1 MKYPNLFTPIKIGP
15 LTLKNRLVSA
25 PTEIG
30 RTTPEGY
37 PTKDI
42 VAYFK
47 LKARGGTSLI
57 TLGDSAVDSKY
68 ARTHPNQIVLDDE
81 AILPSLAE
89 LADAIKQHGAMAS
102 IELNHAGKEAN
113 PLFIGGKNP
122 IGPSAYVCPAKTY
135 HEAPGNNTIAV
146 TEMDEILIEEAM
158 ESYAKAALLVM
169 RAGFDM
175 CMLHGGHGWLLAQF
189 LSPLTNKRTDKYG
202 GSLANRSRFP
212 LAVIDRVREM
222 VGYGFPIEY
231 RLSGSELV
239 EGGLTLD
246 EAIAFAKLI
255 QDKVDLI
262 HVSAGT
268 FGVEETITFMHSS
281 SFLPHGCSVYLA
293 EAVKKAVSIP
303 VAAVGSIS
311 DPELAEQII
320 AEGKADIVAMARALI
335 ADPEL
340 PKKARG
346 GRREEIVPC
355 TRCLSCL
362 GELMATGFLKCAV
375 NPVAGREILCG
386 WIMPAEK
393 SRKVLIAGGGPAGM
407 QAAIT
412 AATRGHEV
420 ILCEKS
426 SSLGGKL
433 KHLDAVSFKEDLT
446 RFRDYQI
453 GRVNDLAVMVRLNTE
468 VTPELVKETAP
479 DVLIAAVGAE
489 TIFPDLPGITNPS
502 VITATDIYRENVA
515 IGDRVLIIGGG
526 MVGCET
532 ALFLAQQGKEVTIV
546 EMADKVASDAN
557 LLHRKALMELL
568 EKCVEIKTRLRCTG
582 IGEDGS
588 VKAVDNESQGYII
601 KADTVVIAAG
611 FAPQPDIL
619 EELRNVTQDFYVIGD
634 CVKPQKV
641 LEAVRSGFNAAL
653 DI

>member
-1 MKYPNLFTPIKIGP
+1 MKYPNLFSPIKIGP
-15 LTLKNRLVSA
+15 LTLKSRLVSA

-47 LKARGGTSLI
+47 LKAKGGTSLI
-57 TLGDSAVDSKY
+57 TLGDSAVDDVY

-89 LADAIKQHGAMAS
+89 LADAIKQHGAAAS
-102 IELNHAGKEAN
+102 IELNHAGREGN
-113 PLFIGGKNP
+113 PAFIGGKNP
-122 IGPSAYVCPAKTY
+122 IGPSACAYPVKTF
-135 HEAPGNNTIAV
+135 HEGPGPGTVAV
-146 TEMDEILIEEAM
+146 TEMDERLIEEAV
-158 ESYAKAALLVM
+158 ESYANAALLVK

-189 LSPLTNKRTDKYG
+189 LSPLSNKRTDKYG
-202 GSLANRSRFP
+202 GSFENRVRFP
-212 LAVIDRVREM
+212 LAVIDRVRER

-246 EAIAFAKLI
+246 DAIAFAKLI
-255 QDKVDLI
+255 QNKVDLI

-268 FGVEETITFMHSS
+268 FAAEETITFMHSS

-293 EAVKKAVSIP
+293 EAIKKAVSIP

-311 DPELAEQII
+311 DPEMAEQII
-320 AEGKADIVAMARALI
+320 AAGKADIVAMARALI

-340 PKKARG
+340 PKKARS

-362 GELMATGFLKCAV
+362 GELMTTGFLKCAV

-393 SRKVLIAGGGPAGM
+393 TRKVLIAGGGPAGL

-412 AATRGHEV
+412 AAARGHAV
-420 ILCEKS
+420 TLCEKS
-426 SSLGGKL
+426 SRLGGKL
-433 KHLDAVSFKEDLT
+433 KHLDAVSFKEDLI

-453 GRVNDLAVMVRLNTE
+453 GRVNDLAVKVRLNTE
-468 VTPELVKETAP
+468 VTPDLVKETAP

-489 TIFPDLPGITNPS
+489 PIIPDIPGITHPS
-502 VITATDIYRENVA
+502 VLPVTDIYRENVET
-515 IGDRVLIIGGG
+515 GKKVVIIGGG

-532 ALFLAQQGKEVTIV
+532 ALFLAQRGKEVTIV
-546 EMADKVASDAN
+546 EMAAKVAPDAN
-557 LLHRKALMELL
+557 LMHRKALMELL
-568 EKCVEIKTRLRCTG
+568 EKCVTIKTGLRCTG
-582 IGEDGS
+582 ISEDSS
-588 VKAVDNESQGYII
+588 VRAVDNEAQECII
-601 KADTVVIAAG
+601 KADTVLIAAG
-611 FAPQPDIL
+611 FAPHTLSLAGMGDLAQ
-619 EELRNVTQDFYVIGD
+619 EFYSIGD

-641 LEAVRSGFNAAL
+641 LEAVRSGFNAAI